1 MQRALATSAIP
12 AHDQPASEHIR
23 RMRNDSFS
31 GSEGSAGYS
40 PYACSK
46 HDLDASED
54 MHAALTSQSLNADG
68 TPKRPMNAFMI
79 FARKRRPEVSAANQT
94 MRTGDISKILSREWN
109 AMDMSDKQFYLDQA
123 KKLKDNFNAK
133 YPDYVYRR
141 RPNNTRKKRRTDG
154 GVNRLPDSSSLDG
167 GEDYMGSTD
176 WEDHSPVE
184 GEDGLGYSPELHYS
198 RGHSAGYPK
207 AKDEA
212 QDLVPRPGAYGAFDT
227 PGQYGTGHY
236 HSTALSTAHS
246 YTSHVHAQSQALYPE
261 HGWPPVGRS
270 AGWSVQH
277 EQSLSPLSS
286 SSKDLYSP
294 RSWSS
299 SLSSDSSSAS
309 AHGQGSP
316 FPTLNSPFYPQTPGG
331 ALDDGAPGAH
341 YFSSAQDA
349 FSARTYDTA
358 NYTRSSGVGSGFLP
372 SADTLGR
379 STLARPLPSIH
390 SMPGYGLQNVPSLT
404 SPASTTVS
412 SAHVG
417 YWDRDRVGGS

>member
-1 MQRALATSAIP
+1 
-12 AHDQPASEHIR
+12 
-23 RMRNDSFS
+23 
-31 GSEGSAGYS
+31 
-40 PYACSK
+40 
-46 HDLDASED
+46 

-109 AMDMSDKQFYLDQA
+109 AMEMSDKQFYLDQA

-154 GVNRLPDSSSLDG
+154 GVNRLPDSASLDG
-167 GEDYMGSTD
+167 GDDYMGGTD

-184 GEDGLGYSPELHYS
+184 GEDGINYSPELHYP
-198 RGHSAGYPK
+198 RGHTVGYPNP
-207 AKDEA
+207 KDESH
-212 QDLVPRPGAYGAFDT
+212 DFLPRAGPYSSFDN

-236 HSTALSTAHS
+236 SGGALSNPHS
-246 YTSHVHAQSQALYPE
+246 YSSQVHIAGQSQSPPLYHE
-261 HGWPPVGRS
+261 HSVGNNWTPSSRVDGRPS
-270 AGWSVQH
+270 GWSGSQPLSLSTQP

-299 SLSSDSSSAS
+299 SDSSNTSSSAMGV
-309 AHGQGSP
+309 HGQNSA
-316 FPTLNSPFYPQTPGG
+316 FPTLNSPFYPQTPG
-331 ALDDGAPGAH
+331 ALDEGTPHAPNAH
-341 YFSSAQDA
+341 YFSSSQDDS
-349 FSARTYDTA
+349 FLQRTGGQYDNPTYA
-358 NYTRSSGVGSGFLP
+358 RSSNISSGSAGFLP
-372 SADTLGR
+372 CADTLGR
-379 STLARPLPSIH
+379 STLSRPLPSIH
-390 SMPGYGLQNVPSLT
+390 SMSGYGLQNIHSLT

-412 SAHVG
+412 SSHVG